1 MPTPPT
7 QYDDTAKGPGLAGL
21 LEIARRR
28 RVLALLPFLFVLTA
42 AASLA
47 VFLPSVWTAKTLV
60 LVNRQQIPERFVAP
74 TVLADIEARLL
85 TLSQDVLTPDR
96 LLKIAQDYGLYQNLR
111 RTQPADEVV
120 EQMRRDIRLEM
131 VEDKERRPREQ
142 RSVLFN
148 ISYRAPD
155 PNVAVGVTNTL
166 ASLYIQENG
175 RLREKQAAGTTAFL
189 DTQLAEVGNKLK
201 AQEQRITEY
210 KEKNI
215 GELPEQRDTNVRT
228 LERLQQQLQLAS
240 ENNRRANE
248 RKQLLTDSLG
258 QFDMTSGMV
267 AGPAGT
273 GPNITPADTAAARLS
288 LLRQEL
294 AVMQTKFHDR
304 YPDVIQM
311 KDQIRI
317 LEAKVD
323 SEKKAQAAHAA
334 QQASQANTAAKKP
347 VRDLRVA
354 PQNPYIQSLMTQLDQ
369 AHVDGKASSQEIA
382 DINRQ
387 IAVYQRRLENT
398 PKREQELAIIT
409 RDYEST
415 RELHKALL
423 AKRGE
428 ADMASELEQRQQ
440 GETFRVIEPARL
452 PEQPAGPNRFRLL
465 LVGLALALGASG
477 VAVLLAEQVDTSFR
491 RVDEVRATAPM
502 PVLSAIPRITT
513 EQDRY
518 RQLRQRRWATAAVA
532 VGLFVVAGTSFLVAH
547 NNQSMVA
554 LLMPAQPTAT
564 PGR

>member
-7 QYDDTAKGPGLAGL
+7 HYDDTAKGPGLAGL

-28 RVLALLPFLFVLTA
+28 WVLALLPFLFVLTA

-74 TVLADIEARLL
+74 TVQADIEARLM
-85 TLSQDVLTPDR
+85 TLSQDILTSER
-96 LLKIAQDYGLYQNLR
+96 LMKIAQDYGLYQNLR
-111 RTQPADEVV
+111 RTQPTEEVV
-120 EQMRRDIRLEM
+120 DQMRRDIRLE
-131 VEDKERRPREQ
+131 VVDDKAAERRQREQ
-142 RSVLFN
+142 RSALFT
-148 ISYRAPD
+148 IAYRAPD
-155 PNVAVGVTNTL
+155 PNVAAGVTNTL

-189 DTQLAEVGNKLK
+189 EGQLSEVGNKLK
-201 AQEQRITEY
+201 TLEQRITEY
-210 KEKNI
+210 KEKHI

-258 QFDMTSGMV
+258 QFDMTSGLV
-267 AGPAGT
+267 AGSSG
-273 GPNITPADTAAARLS
+273 GPNITPADTAAARLN

-294 AVMQTKFHDR
+294 AVMQTRFHER
-304 YPDVIQM
+304 YPDVVQM

-317 LEAKVD
+317 LEAKVE
-323 SEKKAQAAHAA
+323 SEKKQQAALAA
-334 QQASQANTAAKKP
+334 QQTAGTAKKP
-347 VRDLRVA
+347 GRDLRVA
-354 PQNPYIQSLMTQLDQ
+354 PQNPYLQSLMTQLDQ
-369 AHVDGKASSQEIA
+369 AQVDAKASSQEIA

-387 IAVYQRRLENT
+387 IGVYQRRLENT

-409 RDYEST
+409 RDYDST
-415 RELHKALL
+415 RELHRSIL

-428 ADMASELEQRQQ
+428 ADMAAELEQRQQ

-452 PEQPAGPNRFRLL
+452 PERPAGPNRFRLL

-518 RQLRQRRWATAAVA
+518 RQARQRRWATAAVA
-532 VGLFVVAGTSFLVAH
+532 VGLFVVAGTSFMVAH

-564 PGR
+564 SGR

>member
-7 QYDDTAKGPGLAGL
+7 HYDDTAKGPGLAGL

-60 LVNRQQIPERFVAP
+60 LVNRQQIPERLVAP
-74 TVLADIEARLL
+74 TVQTDIEARLL

-96 LLKIAQDYGLYQNLR
+96 LLKIAQDYGLYRNLR
-111 RTQPADEVV
+111 HTQPAEEVV
-120 EQMRRDIRLEM
+120 EQMRRDIRLEL

-142 RSVLFN
+142 RSALFN
-148 ISYRAPD
+148 IAYRAPD
-155 PNVAVGVTNTL
+155 PQVAVGVTNTL

-189 DTQLAEVGNKLK
+189 DTQLADVSNRLK
-201 AQEQRITEY
+201 TQEQHISEY

-267 AGPAGT
+267 AGPGA
-273 GPNITPADTAAARLS
+273 GPNVTPADTAAARLN

-317 LEAKVD
+317 LEAKLEA
-323 SEKKAQAAHAA
+323 EKKAQAA
-334 QQASQANTAAKKP
+334 QAANTAANKKP
-347 VRDLRVA
+347 ARDLRVV

-369 AHVDGKASSQEIA
+369 AQVDAKASAQEIA

-409 RDYEST
+409 RDYETT
-415 RELHKALL
+415 RELHRTLL

-452 PEQPAGPNRFRLL
+452 PEHPAGPNRFRLL

-554 LLMPAQPTAT
+554 LLMPAQPTTT

>member
-7 QYDDTAKGPGLAGL
+7 HYDDTAKGPGLAGL

-47 VFLPSVWTAKTLV
+47 IFLPSVWTAKTLV

-74 TVLADIEARLL
+74 TVQADIEARLM
-85 TLSQDVLTPDR
+85 TLSQDILTSER
-96 LLKIAQDYGLYQNLR
+96 LMKIAQDYGLYENLR
-111 RTQPADEVV
+111 RTQPTEDVV

-131 VEDKERRPREQ
+131 VEDKAAERRQREQ
-142 RSVLFN
+142 RSVLFS
-148 ISYRAPD
+148 IAYRAPD
-155 PNVAVGVTNTL
+155 PNVAAGVTNTL

-189 DTQLAEVGNKLK
+189 EGQLAEVSNKLK
-201 AQEQRITEY
+201 ALEQRITEY

-258 QFDMTSGMV
+258 QFDMTSGLV
-267 AGPAGT
+267 AGPGA
-273 GPNITPADTAAARLS
+273 GPNVTPADTAAARLN

-294 AVMQTKFHDR
+294 AVMQTRFHER
-304 YPDVIQM
+304 YPDVVQM

-317 LEAKVD
+317 LEAKLEA
-323 SEKKAQAAHAA
+323 EKKQQAAVAAQAASA
-334 QQASQANTAAKKP
+334 TAKKP
-347 VRDLRVA
+347 VRDLRIA

-369 AHVDGKASSQEIA
+369 AHVDAKASSQEIA

-409 RDYEST
+409 RDYETT
-415 RELHKALL
+415 REQHRTLL

-428 ADMASELEQRQQ
+428 ADMAAELEQRQQ

-452 PEQPAGPNRFRLL
+452 PDRPAGPNRFRLL

-518 RQLRQRRWATAAVA
+518 RQIRQRRWATAAVA
-532 VGLFVVAGTSFLVAH
+532 VGLFVVAGTSFMVAH

-564 PGR
+564 AGR

>member
-7 QYDDTAKGPGLAGL
+7 HYDDTAKGPGLAGL

-74 TVLADIEARLL
+74 TVQADIEARLL

-111 RTQPADEVV
+111 RSQPAEEVV
-120 EQMRRDIRLEM
+120 QHMRRDIRIE
-131 VEDKERRPREQ
+131 VIEDKAAERRPREQ

-148 ISYRAPD
+148 IAYRAPD
-155 PNVAVGVTNTL
+155 PYVAAGVTNTL
-166 ASLYIQENG
+166 ASLYIEENG

-189 DTQLAEVGNKLK
+189 EGQLAEIGNKLK

-210 KEKNI
+210 KERNI

-228 LERLQQQLQLAS
+228 MERLQQQLQLAS

-258 QFDMTSGMV
+258 QFDMTSGLV
-267 AGPAGT
+267 AGPGA
-273 GPNITPADTAAARLS
+273 GPNITPADTAAARLN

-294 AVMQTKFHDR
+294 AVMQTKFHER

-317 LEAKVD
+317 LEAKVE
-323 SEKKAQAAHAA
+323 SEKKQQAAQAAQAA
-334 QQASQANTAAKKP
+334 NNTAAKKP
-347 VRDLRVA
+347 ARDLRIA

-369 AHVDGKASSQEIA
+369 AHVDAKASSQEIA

-409 RDYEST
+409 RDYETT
-415 RELHKALL
+415 RELHKTLL
-423 AKRGE
+423 SKRGE
-428 ADMASELEQRQQ
+428 ADMAAELEQRQQ

-452 PEQPAGPNRFRLL
+452 PDRPAGPNRFRLL

>member
-74 TVLADIEARLL
+74 TVQADIEARLL

-96 LLKIAQDYGLYQNLR
+96 LLKIAQDYGLYENLR

-120 EQMRRDIRLEM
+120 QHMRRDIRIEV
-131 VEDKERRPREQ
+131 VEDKAAERRPREQ

-148 ISYRAPD
+148 IAYRAPD
-155 PNVAVGVTNTL
+155 PHVAAGVTNTL

-189 DTQLAEVGNKLK
+189 EAQLAEIGNKLK

-210 KEKNI
+210 KERNI

-228 LERLQQQLQLAS
+228 MERLQQQLQLAS

-258 QFDMTSGMV
+258 QFDMTSGLV
-267 AGPAGT
+267 AGPGA
-273 GPNITPADTAAARLS
+273 GPNITPADTAAARLN

-294 AVMQTKFHDR
+294 AVMQTKFHER

-317 LEAKVD
+317 LEAKVEA
-323 SEKKAQAAHAA
+323 EKKQAAQAAQAA
-334 QQASQANTAAKKP
+334 STAAKKP
-347 VRDLRVA
+347 ARDLRIA

-369 AHVDGKASSQEIA
+369 AHVDAKASSQEIA

-409 RDYEST
+409 RDYETT

-423 AKRGE
+423 SKRGE
-428 ADMASELEQRQQ
+428 ADMAAELEQRQQ

-452 PEQPAGPNRFRLL
+452 PDRPAGPNRFRLL

>member
-7 QYDDTAKGPGLAGL
+7 HYDDTAKGPGLAGL

-74 TVLADIEARLL
+74 TVQADIEARLM
-85 TLSQDVLTPDR
+85 TLSQDILTSER
-96 LLKIAQDYGLYQNLR
+96 LMKIAQDYGLYQNLR
-111 RTQPADEVV
+111 RTQPTEEVV
-120 EQMRRDIRLEM
+120 DQMRRDIRLEV
-131 VEDKERRPREQ
+131 VEDKNAERRQREQ
-142 RSVLFN
+142 RSALFT
-148 ISYRAPD
+148 IAYRAPD
-155 PNVAVGVTNTL
+155 PNVAAGVTNTL

-189 DTQLAEVGNKLK
+189 EGQLSEVGNKLK
-201 AQEQRITEY
+201 TLEQRITEY
-210 KEKNI
+210 KEKHI

-248 RKQLLTDSLG
+248 RRQLLTDSLG
-258 QFDMTSGMV
+258 QFDMTSGLV
-267 AGPAGT
+267 AGSSA
-273 GPNITPADTAAARLS
+273 GPNITPADTAAARLN

-294 AVMQTKFHDR
+294 AVMQTRFHER
-304 YPDVIQM
+304 YPDVVQM

-317 LEAKVD
+317 LEAKVE
-323 SEKKAQAAHAA
+323 SEKKQQAALAA
-334 QQASQANTAAKKP
+334 QQTAGVAKKP
-347 VRDLRVA
+347 GRDLRVA
-354 PQNPYIQSLMTQLDQ
+354 PQNPYLQSLMTQLDQ
-369 AHVDGKASSQEIA
+369 AQVDAKASSQEIA

-409 RDYEST
+409 RDYDST
-415 RELHKALL
+415 RELHRSIL

-428 ADMASELEQRQQ
+428 ADMAAELEQRQQ

-452 PEQPAGPNRFRLL
+452 PERPAGPNRFRLL

-518 RQLRQRRWATAAVA
+518 RQARQRRWATAAVA
-532 VGLFVVAGTSFLVAH
+532 VGLFVVAGTSFMVAH

-564 PGR
+564 SGR

>member
-7 QYDDTAKGPGLAGL
+7 HYDDSAKGPGLAGL

-60 LVNRQQIPERFVAP
+60 LVNRQQIPERFIAP
-74 TVLADIEARLL
+74 TVQADIEARLL
-85 TLSQDVLTPDR
+85 TLSQDILTPDR
-96 LLKIAQDYGLYQNLR
+96 LMKIAQDYGLYQNLR
-111 RTQPADEVV
+111 RTQPTEEVV
-120 EQMRRDIRLEM
+120 EQMRRDIRLEL
-131 VEDKERRPREQ
+131 VEDKAERRPREQ
-142 RSVLFN
+142 RSVLFS
-148 ISYRAPD
+148 IAYRAPD

-166 ASLYIQENG
+166 ASLYIQENS
-175 RLREKQAAGTTAFL
+175 RVREKQAAGTTAFL
-189 DTQLAEVGNKLK
+189 EAQLGDISNRLK
-201 AQEQRITEY
+201 TQEQRITEY
-210 KEKNI
+210 KEKHI
-215 GELPEQRDTNVRT
+215 AELPEQRDTNVRT

-248 RKQLLTDSLG
+248 RKQLLTDSLA

-267 AGPAGT
+267 AGPGA
-273 GPNITPADTAAARLS
+273 GPNVTPADTAAARLN

-294 AVMQTKFHDR
+294 AVMQTKFHER

-317 LEAKVD
+317 LEAKVEA
-323 SEKKAQAAHAA
+323 EKKQQAALAAQAA
-334 QQASQANTAAKKP
+334 ANANVSKKP
-347 VRDLRVA
+347 GRDLRVV
-354 PQNPYIQSLMTQLDQ
+354 PQSPYIQSLMTQLDQ
-369 AHVDGKASSQEIA
+369 AQVDAKASTQEIA

-409 RDYEST
+409 RDYETT
-415 RELHKALL
+415 RDLHKTML

-428 ADMASELEQRQQ
+428 ADMAAELEQRQQ

-452 PEQPAGPNRFRLL
+452 PERPAGPNRFRLL

-491 RVDEVRATAPM
+491 RVDEVRATAPL

-564 PGR
+564 TGR